1 VKGAVLSRARVA
13 EAAAETGPREGW
25 EGAALIISVFL
36 LFAFGLVALFSASAP
51 LGVAEGWGAHG
62 HAVRQLGAAVLG
74 VTLMVV
80 LAGTDYRHLRRLAW
94 PLLLGSLA
102 LLLFIVLPWTEAVAP
117 RINGARRWL
126 ILGVGFQPSEVAKIA
141 LVVWTA
147 ALAVKKQ
154 DRLRSFRFG
163 FLPFLVVWGAVI
175 FLVSLQPDMSAAL
188 LLALLSG
195 LVLFAAGGRLGHFGL
210 VALTMTPVL
219 WLLVNS
225 ASYRV
230 NRISTFLDPAS
241 DPSGVGYQIYQ
252 SLVAVGSGGLTG
264 VGFGRSLQK
273 YGFLPEPHND
283 FIFALIAEEWG
294 LLGVL
299 FFLAFFAG
307 IAWLGYR
314 IATGA
319 RDLFGY
325 LLAIGMTAV
334 IVLPAILHMGV
345 TLALLPATGV
355 PLPFVSYGRSAL
367 LASFMAVGILLSIL
381 RYSRGREVA

>member
-1 VKGAVLSRARVA
+1 VRTTVLTRTHAANPVA
-13 EAAAETGPREGW
+13 EPVSPEGW
-25 EGAALIISVFL
+25 EGAALIASIFL

-80 LAGTDYRHLRRLAW
+80 LAGTDYRHLRRFAW
-94 PLLLGSLA
+94 PLLIASLA
-102 LLLFIVLPWTEAVAP
+102 LLAFIVLPWTEAVAP

-126 ILGVGFQPSEVAKIA
+126 VLGVGFQPSELAKIA

-154 DRLRSFRFG
+154 ERLRSFRYG

-195 LVLFAAGGRLGHFGL
+195 LVLFAAGGRLGHFAL

-219 WLLVNS
+219 WLLVSS
-225 ASYRV
+225 ASYRL
-230 NRISTFLDPAS
+230 NRIVTFLDPAS

-299 FFLAFFAG
+299 FFLGFFAG

-314 IATGA
+314 IAMGA

-334 IVLPAILHMGV
+334 IVVPAILHMGV

-367 LASFMAVGILLSIL
+367 LASFMAVGILLSVL
-381 RYSRGREVA
+381 RYSRGRETA

>member
-1 VKGAVLSRARVA
+1 VRGAVISRAPVTDL
-13 EAAAETGPREGW
+13 AADTGSREGW
-25 EGAALIISVFL
+25 EGAALIVSVLL

-62 HAVRQLGAAVLG
+62 HAARQLGAAVLG

-126 ILGVGFQPSEVAKIA
+126 ILGVGFQPSELAKIA

-175 FLVSLQPDMSAAL
+175 FLVSMQPDMSAAL
-188 LLALLSG
+188 LLALLSV

-230 NRISTFLDPAS
+230 NRIAAFLDPAS

-294 LLGVL
+294 LLGVI
-299 FFLAFFAG
+299 FFLTFFAG

-314 IATGA
+314 IAMGA

-381 RYSRGREVA
+381 RYSRGREMA

>member
-1 VKGAVLSRARVA
+1 MRGAVISRAPVTDLA
-13 EAAAETGPREGW
+13 TETGSREGW
-25 EGAALIISVFL
+25 EGAALIVSVLL

-62 HAVRQLGAAVLG
+62 HAARQLGAAVLG

-126 ILGVGFQPSEVAKIA
+126 ILGVGFQPSELAKIA

-175 FLVSLQPDMSAAL
+175 FLVSMQPDMSAAL
-188 LLALLSG
+188 LLALLSV

-230 NRISTFLDPAS
+230 NRIAAFLDPAS

-294 LLGVL
+294 LLGVI
-299 FFLAFFAG
+299 FFLSFFAG

-314 IATGA
+314 IAMGA

-381 RYSRGREVA
+381 RYSRGREMA